1 MLLPQA
7 NIPFSQRNGFKRNE
21 KAMLGFLGKHFTL
34 LLLNELMAG
43 EKKCKLQVFQI
54 KTDLKTIHN
63 PTAEIQPLVTLGV
76 LSAQI

>member
-43 EKKCKLQVFQI
+43 EKSVNYRFFK
-54 KTDLKTIHN
+54 
-63 PTAEIQPLVTLGV
+63 
-76 LSAQI
+76 